1 MPYDGRNRQPDL
13 SLPDSR
19 LTVRTSTPPTLL
31 VAYRRLMRVRRRQ
44 DVLAEVVGEDLILI
58 RHGADVA
65 ARLNSTAAT
74 AWDALA
80 EWRSAEEIA
89 LVLGAGVGKRLGRD
103 VAALVK
109 QLEDLQLVEIKE
121 AE

>member
-1 MPYDGRNRQPDL
+1 
-13 SLPDSR
+13 
-19 LTVRTSTPPTLL
+19 
-31 VAYRRLMRVRRRQ
+31 MRVRRRQ

-80 EWRSAEEIA
+80 EWRSTEQIA
-89 LVLGAGVGKRLGRD
+89 LVLGAGVGKRLRRD
-103 VAALVK
+103 AAALVK
-109 QLEDLQLVEIKE
+109 QFEDLQLVEIKE